1 MNATHIT
8 YLPRGPRKRD
18 KQDTVFYARKHNTG
32 FQRPPLKQPQ
42 WVYDPDQGE
51 LTDGDKQFWSA
62 VVFVHQETSGDW
74 YGIQGEPGWS
84 NAWSRTL
91 VECYWQYECE
101 DLPTTKVTDDLLPFM
116 DMDAIRQGTLE
127 KYRQRLPFMFL
138 NQLGFLTKQGR
149 QWNQE
154 SWKKFR
160 QRYGQKLQ
168 SFFNWICELRDNQ
181 ERTLPTP
188 KTNASV
194 IYKGMK
200 SVEGVLA
207 KDQRQEL
214 DYLIAA
220 ANGYE
225 GSQRKGRPRKQIS
238 KNEEG
243 ILEKT
248 FGDTVNATK
257 IRNQLVAGMKAMNMK
272 PNKQLLEMLEGGV
285 GR

>member
-1 MNATHIT
+1 MNGMNDIPMT
-8 YLPRGPRKRD
+8 YLPRGPGKRD
-18 KQDTVFYARKHNTG
+18 RQNTVFYARKHNTG
-32 FQRPPLKQPQ
+32 FTPPPLKEPQ

-51 LTDGDKQFWSA
+51 LTDEDKQFWSA

-74 YGIQGEPGWS
+74 YGIQGEPGWRQALEDVLTGYS
-84 NAWSRTL
+84 YKRWMVDNDGVEYTVRTAWQDE
-91 VECYWQYECE
+91 V
-101 DLPTTKVTDDLLPFM
+101 KTDRVRNQVCF
-116 DMDAIRQGTLE
+116 Q
-127 KYRQRLPFMFL
+127 FL
-138 NQLGFLTKQGR
+138 NELGLLTATGR

-181 ERTLPTP
+181 ERIIPAP

-194 IYKGMK
+194 IYKDMK
-200 SVEGVLA
+200 AVAGVLA

-225 GSQRKGRPRKQIS
+225 GSQRKGRPKKQIAKNPSGVSGPTGPSTCSIDNDKIS
-238 KNEEG
+238 K
-243 ILEKT
+243 
-248 FGDTVNATK
+248 
-257 IRNQLVAGMKAMNMK
+257 QLVAGMTAMNLK
-272 PNKQLLEMLEGGV
+272 TNKELLELLEGGV
-285 GR
+285 G